1 VGPETCVTHY
11 LVTFLQFYNVFG
23 LVWVLSFGY
32 VMSEMALAGTFA
44 SWDWSI
50 NTSTDKPLHGLF
62 SALRI
67 L

>member
-1 VGPETCVTHY
+1 MGSI
-11 LVTFLQFYNVFG
+11 
-23 LVWVLSFGY
+23 SFGY
-32 VMSEMALAGTFA
+32 VMSEMALAGAFA

-50 NTSTDKPLHGLF
+50 NTPTDKPLHGLF